1 MQSTKT
7 PTHGYSVGE
16 VLRRGVPTSQD
27 IPINVVRPVPEDP
40 IEKLTYL
47 YKKWLECAGT
57 IAEITQ
63 TYDEFFSYSE
73 AVISHPAQYQRLLEH
88 NTAHAMSAVMGG
100 DLEVAFMDLFTSW
113 DLPPHHKDKKKFL
126 DDATRRYDREARR
139 IDNLHRL
146 SAGFTVSDTEQ
157 VMHSSSPTLTDYTT
171 SAVAQSIALTMEFIN
186 HQVLGELLANKT
198 RAPQRGIKNVGDKII
213 YLAQSV
219 CQGYEALND
228 SSDLDEQFALKG
240 VILRAEALMLLCL
253 ACKNGNLKDAWPISA
268 SQRLHYGHFRHPDDK
283 EINTDLLC
291 TFPSADYT
299 VPIRVHTA
307 KETVKGEAEKVVVF
321 HRSDLYTFDL
331 DHSEKGRRLGAV
343 TFGLLGLPN
352 GAPQSYL
359 DKRATFLATKVNNFG
374 SRIGASIKPWYSNT
388 ATLPT
393 PVLEF

>member
-16 VLRRGVPTSQD
+16 VLRRGVPTSLD
-27 IPINVVRPVPEDP
+27 TLINVVKPVPEDP

-47 YKKWLECAGT
+47 YKKWLECTGT
-57 IAEITQ
+57 IEEISQ
-63 TYDEFFSYSE
+63 AYGEFFSYSE
-73 AVISHPAQYQRLLEH
+73 AVINHPAQYQRLLEQ

-113 DLPPHHKDKKKFL
+113 ELPPHHKDKKKFL
-126 DDATRRYDREARR
+126 DDATRRYNREARR

-146 SAGFTVSDTEQ
+146 SAGLTVSDTEQ

-198 RAPQRGIKNVGDKII
+198 EAPQRGIKNVGDKII
-213 YLAQSV
+213 YLAQSTY
-219 CQGYEALND
+219 QGYEALND

-240 VILRAEALMLLCL
+240 IILRAEALMILWL
-253 ACKNGNLKDAWPISA
+253 ACKNGNLKAAWPISA
-268 SQRLHYGHFRHPDDK
+268 SQRLHYGHFRHPVDQ
-283 EINTDLLC
+283 INTDLIC
-291 TFPSADYT
+291 MFPSTGFA
-299 VPIRVHTA
+299 VPIKVHSP
-307 KETVKGEAEKVVVF
+307 KETLKGEAVKVAVI
-321 HRSDLYTFDL
+321 HRPDIYSFEQQG
-331 DHSEKGRRLGAV
+331 SETERRLGSV
-343 TFGLLGLPN
+343 TLGLLGLPD
-352 GAPQSYL
+352 GAPQSYI
-359 DKRATFLATKVNNFG
+359 DRRATFLASKVNNFG